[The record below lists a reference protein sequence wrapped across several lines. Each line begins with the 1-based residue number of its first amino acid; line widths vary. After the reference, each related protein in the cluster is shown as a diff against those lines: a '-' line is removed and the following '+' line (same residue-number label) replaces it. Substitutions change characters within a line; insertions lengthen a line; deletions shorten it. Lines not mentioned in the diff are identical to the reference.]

1 MGGDTEGAKGTLIAF
16 MRRAE
21 RIMATSAAQRED
33 LATVGSTMKVLVR
46 VGERQHRIERSH
58 LPVPELL
65 EAAVMIRPVVL
76 QKEPV
81 HLGGVVNAV
90 GFLTQDAPA
99 QVRDLVR
106 AVKRDWPRLLTSERW
121 VVMAARAGESSG
133 SRLTDAEIAEL
144 WFNAHVWH
152 DDQDKQWTLRYISE
166 DECLIS
172 ATVWVSDRVLVVRAL
187 QQMIVDLRQAGHLP
201 G

>member
-1 MGGDTEGAKGTLIAF
+1 MGGDTEGAKRTLIAF

-21 RIMATSAAQRED
+21 RIMATRAAQRED
-33 LATVGSTMKVLVR
+33 LATVGSTLKVLVR

-65 EAAVMIRPVVL
+65 EAAVMIRPVIL
-76 QKEPV
+76 QKEQV
-81 HLGGVVNAV
+81 HLGRVVHAV
-90 GFLTQDAPA
+90 GLLTLGAPA
-99 QVRDLVR
+99 YVRDIVR
-106 AVKRDWPRLLTSERW
+106 AVKRSWPRLLTSERW
-121 VVMAARAGESSG
+121 VVMAARAGESRG
-133 SRLTDAEIAEL
+133 SRLTDVEIAEL

-187 QQMIVDLRQAGHLP
+187 QQMIVDLRQTGHLP
-201 G
+201 V